1 MEFNERLNNLFD
13 ALGLNEAVSA
23 KEHGRK
29 HGKEAE
35 KTRRKRQK
43 AVEPVAGEAQAA
55 RHKAF
60 YGLKGTADER
70 RDAGDAAAQS
80 VRMVKRRQRAH
91 AKKTKP
97 VYAEESVEVE
107 MTAEILAEALYN
119 ALFDMAVMISEVR
132 TPTEVEAAHNFGSKG
147 SRARGKRQRD
157 LDRLRQADS
166 ERADAAIARGGR
178 LSAKARKEHEASKD
192 TAAAKAAANAR
203 DAAKAEP
210 SAPKRTEP

>member
-157 LDRLRQADS
+157 LGRLPADR
-166 ERADAAIARGGR
+166 RAAAIARGGKK
-178 LSAKARKEHEASKD
+178 LSPEAEKKHGESAD
-192 TAAAKAAANAR
+192 TAAAKKDANAR

-210 SAPKRTEP
+210 RSAPKRTEP